1 MFLALFSYK
10 IFTSTNRFVFSASKI
25 AALRDKF
32 SDNSFGEFPRRPTRI
47 EALSAFIWA
56 RCMTAIKAQDEPNKI
71 YSLLHAVNLRPR
83 SDPPLPDQFFGNFSR
98 PAIVVPS
105 MDGEINCQAII
116 SQVRIYIKTCTK
128 NTKKNTHKK
137 NEIIYV
143 IVVYFF
149 FFFGIIFWP
158 PQ

>member
-105 MDGEINCQAII
+105 LDGEIKCQAII
-116 SQVRIYIKTCTK
+116 SQVHIYIKLAHTYIYIYIYKEKYVRCETLILYFL
-128 NTKKNTHKK
+128 
-137 NEIIYV
+137 EI
-143 IVVYFF
+143 FLSSLN
-149 FFFGIIFWP
+149 
-158 PQ
+158 